1 MISKTDHRITS
12 VRAEH
17 DVLLRNKR
25 EDQANAPTMRKTVL
39 CVHGATYGATDTFDY
54 SLEGDS
60 WMDHLAGQG
69 FDVWCLDL
77 LGYGQSDRPPEMEL
91 PPEHSDP
98 IVDTA
103 HAVAEVKAAVAFIL
117 AQRQISRLDLIGYS
131 WGTAI
136 CGSYAGA
143 FPDNVAKLVLHGALW
158 LEGMPEIPNQLP
170 QLGAY
175 RSVDVDSMD
184 KRWSTGLDTAALNN
198 IVSEAARRAW
208 CEHTANCDPSFAQ
221 TGVLRAPCGV
231 IKDYQHCMQSGE
243 DWYDPSRIAAPV
255 LIVTGELDE
264 ETTPDQGRRLFAR
277 LTSAAYKQ
285 LTIIGQ
291 GTHSL
296 MLENSRRQLHAAVDG
311 FLLGG

>member
-1 MISKTDHRITS
+1 MITKTDHRIPS
-12 VRAEH
+12 VRADCEL
-17 DVLLRNKR
+17 LLRNKCADPAKTVAVGR
-25 EDQANAPTMRKTVL
+25 TVL

-54 SLEGDS
+54 SIEGHS

-91 PPEHSDP
+91 PPEHNGP

-103 HAVAEVKAAVAFIL
+103 HAVAEVEAAVAFIL
-117 AQRQISRLDLIGYS
+117 AQRQISQLDLIGYS

-143 FPDNVAKLVLHGALW
+143 FADNVAKLVLHGALW
-158 LEGMPEIPNQLP
+158 LQGMPGMTAQLP

-175 RSVDVDSMD
+175 RSVDVESMN
-184 KRWSTGLDTAALNN
+184 KRWSTGLDAATLNN
-198 IVSEAARRAW
+198 IVSENARRAW
-208 CEHTANCDPSFAQ
+208 CEHTARCDPSFAQ

-296 MLENSRRQLHAAVDG
+296 MLENPRRQLHAAVDG